1 MPNPSSNSKEQHTD
15 HEKISNCFIFF
26 SLLVQVISAQ
36 PTQAEI
42 DKMVKDAKAEMERF
56 KNDPKNAEIAKKMPG
71 MDSVNRKQKR
81 ANSGQD
87 IITTKL
93 PLRNSIAL
101 NSLPKGVFS
110 RQELLSFLT
119 SLHSELKNK
128 LSPVKVKA
136 AQVIIAKLNNDAN
149 KIALV
154 GTMAW
159 YKNAP
164 SEAALLLTYA
174 ATKSPDDITLTN
186 CGAILNL
193 CGLENKAIPILK
205 YALANQ
211 PTNSTILNNIGQ
223 AYAGL
228 GEKDTAL
235 YYLMGCIRQSNT
247 HPEGCATVA
256 YIEYEIGNME
266 KAQQYA
272 EQAIEGGYSGSIA
285 KFYKKIK
292 KDANLVPL
300 LDNNLSDNDYFDLNG
315 FSIAPNCR
323 SWEQSED
330 IYAQQQV
337 FIKKTEA
344 LIKQF
349 AQIVKANAHTD
360 LKSLNSVS
368 WKKGPLSDVAHEIKS
383 GLSSLYTELKL
394 IAHREFLDKLSKT
407 VTDEKTDVIALNNR
421 YISLFKAAE
430 KNPSEMERLIH
441 QKCLDKVVLDNKWF
455 EIRANIYNTNK
466 EIWLERDI
474 LHYNNLVFLTTM
486 TAPNENIFQSE
497 CAAYASTLLYNF
509 KSYVLENCNPKNKPN
524 CADSD
529 PAKFRDSN
537 SPEFNQAKCPID
549 IEVPFAVGKLMLD
562 CRRFEFE
569 IGEGIILNFEKNFVT
584 RESTV
589 ALGIGVGLHLPVP
602 VIPGKRA
609 MDASV
614 KEQFFIKFDKNNQ
627 PSDIGVKWEAEID
640 FKGVASPEF
649 KTGFTLGVSSGYN
662 FQPGALKGVLN

>member
-1 MPNPSSNSKEQHTD
+1 MKKFLIILS
-15 HEKISNCFIFF
+15 FF
-26 SLLVQVISAQ
+26 SLPGQIIIAQ

-42 DKMVKDAKAEMERF
+42 DKIVKNAKAEIERF
-56 KNDPKNAEIAKKMPG
+56 KNDPKNAEIAKKMPA
-71 MDSVNRKQKR
+71 MDSVGRKQKSDN
-81 ANSGQD
+81 AVILNNSGQD

-93 PLRNSIAL
+93 PLRNNTAL
-101 NSLPKGVFS
+101 NSLPKRVFS

-119 SLHSELKNK
+119 SLHSELENK

-136 AQVIIAKLNNDAN
+136 AQVIISKLNNDAS

-154 GTMAW
+154 GIMAW

-174 ATKSPDDITLTN
+174 ATRSPDDITLNN

-211 PTNSTILNNIGQ
+211 PTNSTLLNNIGQ

-235 YYLMGCIRQSNT
+235 YYLMGCIKQSST

-256 YIEYEIGNME
+256 YIEYEKGNLE
-266 KAQQYA
+266 KARQYA
-272 EQAIEGGYSGSIA
+272 EQAIEGGYSGAIA

-300 LDNNLSDNDYFDLNG
+300 LDDNLGGNDYFDLNG
-315 FSIAPNCR
+315 FSIPQNCR
-323 SWEQSED
+323 NWDQSED

-337 FIKKTEA
+337 FIKKTDA

-349 AQIVKANAHTD
+349 TQIVKANTHTD
-360 LKSLNSVS
+360 LSSLNSVS
-368 WKKGPLSDVAHEIKS
+368 WKKGPLADVAQEIKS
-383 GLSSLYTELKL
+383 GLYSLYSDAKMNS
-394 IAHREFLDKLSKT
+394 HMEFLEKLSKT
-407 VTDEKTDVIALNNR
+407 VTDEHADRMALVNK
-421 YISLFKAAE
+421 YIPLFKAAE
-430 KNPSEMERLIH
+430 KNPPVYEKLIH
-441 QKCLDKVVLDNKWF
+441 QNCLDKVVLDNKWF
-455 EIRANIYNTNK
+455 EIRANLYNKYK
-466 EIWLERDI
+466 EAWMQRDI
-474 LHYNNLVFLTTM
+474 LHYNNMVFLTTL

-497 CAAYASTLLYNF
+497 CATYANALLYAF
-509 KSYVLENCNPKNKPN
+509 QSYVLQNCNPINKPN
-524 CADSD
+524 CANSD
-529 PAKFRDSN
+529 PAKSRDSN

-549 IEVPFAVGKLMLD
+549 IEVPFTVGKLMLN

-602 VIPGKRA
+602 MVPGKRA

-627 PSDIGVKWEAEID
+627 PSDVGVKWEAEID

-662 FQPGALKGVLN
+662 FQPGALKGIID